1 MVSCKIVISMLM
13 RSNVDYGRNT
23 KIGENK
29 LILPDEWL
37 EICGIFLREEMM
49 RNAKLLHNFIPRN

>member
-1 MVSCKIVISMLM
+1 M